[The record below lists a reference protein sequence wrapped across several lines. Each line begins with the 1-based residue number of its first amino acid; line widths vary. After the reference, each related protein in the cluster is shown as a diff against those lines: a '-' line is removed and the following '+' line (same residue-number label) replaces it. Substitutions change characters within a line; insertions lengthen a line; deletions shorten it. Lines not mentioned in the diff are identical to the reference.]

1 MEIRQLRAFIAIAE
15 LGTFTAGALRVHVTQ
30 AAISMQIRQLENELG
45 ARLFIRAPRRVMLTE
60 AGEQLLQR
68 ARQILRDHDAA
79 LDEIAE
85 LAGAERGRL
94 RVGSASAMVTTDVLP
109 QLLKEVRRKHSRAEV
124 TVASGTSEA
133 LVQQILSGEIDIAF
147 VSLPVEAR
155 GINTERLTQDQLV
168 AVASPRHRLAKQ
180 KTISAYTLAGEKLI
194 LGERGGNTRR
204 LIDLFFAQAGVSLHV
219 SMELSR
225 QAAIRRMVEA
235 DMGVGIVP
243 LQTVRD
249 EVERG
254 RLIRWWIEGAQIN
267 WEMGLARLA
276 GGYES
281 PISQTFIK
289 LSRDYFRGNPECR
302 RQENSNG
309 VGQEAREEI
318 VLIISSEYLNQAF
331 NILFIVKEMRRHTNP
346 LRLLRDDHP
355 LLGQP

>member
-79 LDEIAE
+79 VDEIAA

-94 RVGSASAMVTTDVLP
+94 RIGSASAMVLTDVLP
-109 QLLKEVRRKHSRAEV
+109 KLLREIRKRHAAADI

-133 LVQQILSGEIDIAF
+133 LVQQILAGELDVAF

-155 GINTERLTQDQLV
+155 GINTERLSQDQLV

-204 LIDLFFAQAGVSLHV
+204 LIDQFFSQAGVTLQV

-225 QAAIRRMVEA
+225 QAAIRRMVEE

-243 LQTVRD
+243 LQSVA
-249 EVERG
+249 EAVEKG
-254 RLIRWWIEGAQIN
+254 RLVRWWIEGAQIN
-267 WEMGLARLA
+267 WELGIARLT

-281 PISQTFIK
+281 PIAQTFIN
-289 LSRDYFRGNPECR
+289 LARGYFGESP
-302 RQENSNG
+302 SASKG
-309 VGQEAREEI
+309 
-318 VLIISSEYLNQAF
+318 
-331 NILFIVKEMRRHTNP
+331 
-346 LRLLRDDHP
+346 D
-355 LLGQP
+355 

>member
-45 ARLFIRAPRRVMLTE
+45 AKLFVRAPRRVMLTE
-60 AGEQLLQR
+60 AGEQLLHR

-79 LDEIAE
+79 IDEIAE

-94 RVGSASAMVTTDVLP
+94 RIGSASAKVTTDVLP
-109 QLLKEVRRKHSRAEV
+109 KLLKEVRRQHARAEI

-133 LVQQILSGEIDIAF
+133 LVQQILAGELDVAF

-155 GINTERLTQDQLV
+155 AINTERLIQDQLV
-168 AVASPRHRLAKQ
+168 AIASPRHPLAKQ
-180 KTISAYTLAGEKLI
+180 RTISAYTLAGEKLI

-204 LIDLFFAQAGVSLHV
+204 LIDQFFEQAGVALQI

-225 QAAIRRMVEA
+225 QAAIRRMVEE

-243 LQTVRD
+243 LQSVIE
-249 EVERG
+249 EVAKG
-254 RLIRWWIEGAQIN
+254 RLVRWWIEGAHIN
-267 WEMGLARLA
+267 WEMGIARLI

-281 PISQTFIK
+281 PITQTFIK
-289 LSRDYFRGNPECR
+289 LSRKYFGQLSEVKTSKKPKSSGKVAKTRTR
-302 RQENSNG
+302 R
-309 VGQEAREEI
+309 
-318 VLIISSEYLNQAF
+318 
-331 NILFIVKEMRRHTNP
+331 
-346 LRLLRDDHP
+346 
-355 LLGQP
+355 

>member
-1 MEIRQLRAFIAIAE
+1 MEIRQLRAFISIAE
-15 LGTFTAGALRVHVTQ
+15 LGTFTAGARRVHVTQ

-45 ARLFIRAPRRVMLTE
+45 AKLFIRAPRRVMLTE

-79 LDEIAE
+79 VDEIAE

-109 QLLKEVRRKHSRAEV
+109 KLLKDLRKQHAGAEV

-133 LVQQILSGEIDIAF
+133 LVQQILAGELDVAF

-155 GINTERLTQDQLV
+155 GINTERLSQDQLV

-180 KTISAYTLAGEKLI
+180 RTISAYTLAGEKLI

-204 LIDLFFAQAGVSLHV
+204 LIDQFFAQAGVTLHV

-225 QAAIRRMVEA
+225 QAAIRRMVEE

-243 LQTVRD
+243 LQTVSD
-249 EVERG
+249 AVDKG
-254 RLIRWWIEGAQIN
+254 RLVRWWIEGAQIN
-267 WEMGLARLA
+267 WELGVARLT
-276 GGYES
+276 GGYDS
-281 PISQTFIK
+281 PIVQTFIK
-289 LSRDYFRGNPECR
+289 LSRSHFGGETVKPAAAKKAKGTVSKKRGR
-302 RQENSNG
+302 
-309 VGQEAREEI
+309 
-318 VLIISSEYLNQAF
+318 
-331 NILFIVKEMRRHTNP
+331 K
-346 LRLLRDDHP
+346 
-355 LLGQP
+355 